1 MEKPIAFIIQ
11 ARLASTRLPNKIML
25 PFWEEETILDIL
37 INKLKRFKNYSI
49 ILATS
54 NSPTNLPLVKYAQQ
68 AGISYFQGDES
79 DVLKRFIDAAE
90 SQHIEHI
97 IRICSDNP
105 FLDIYAIEQ
114 LLFSIKD
121 NDNYDYISFSVNN
134 QPSIK
139 THFGFWT
146 EYVTL
151 KALKQVAASTNEA
164 LYHEHVT
171 NYIYSHPSDFQI
183 KWLPVPE
190 CIKNRYDIRLT
201 IDTENDFRTA
211 QTIYSDLYKTRIPTI
226 EDIVKYIDQHPQ
238 YLSCMQKEIINNT
251 K

>member
-1 MEKPIAFIIQ
+1 
-11 ARLASTRLPNKIML
+11 ML

-37 INKLKRFKNYSI
+37 INKLKRFKNCSI

-121 NDNYDYISFSVNN
+121 NDNYDYISFCVNN

-151 KALKQVAASTNEA
+151 KALKQVAVSTNET